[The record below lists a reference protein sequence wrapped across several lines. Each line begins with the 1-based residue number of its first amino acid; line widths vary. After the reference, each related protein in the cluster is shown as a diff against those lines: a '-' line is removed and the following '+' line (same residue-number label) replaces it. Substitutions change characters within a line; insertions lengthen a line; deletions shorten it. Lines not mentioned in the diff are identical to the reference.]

1 MSEQQEA
8 NDSPVERRRSERS
21 RLRTI
26 VERMADGIVIT
37 DREGGIRFMNPAA
50 ESLFGRPADD
60 LVGERFGSPIVR
72 GDASEVEIVR
82 GETSEIEIVRGRGE
96 VLHGELRVADVEWEG
111 EPSYL
116 ISVRDVTDRK
126 RAEEQERQLQR
137 EQAARAEAEAASQ
150 AKSEFLAIMSHE
162 LRTPL
167 NAVLGYADLLQL
179 GIAGRLS
186 EEQRQ
191 QLRRISASGRHLL
204 ALVNE
209 VLDLARIEAGRLNV
223 ERIPF
228 RASEVVDAAVVLIQP
243 QAEVRGLRVARPD
256 SSPDALAVGDPDRVR
271 QIIVNLLSNAVN
283 FTPAG
288 GQVTIEVGETDTP
301 DAPIRA
307 RADSAWVYVRVTDTG
322 PGIASDQLEAIF
334 APFVQAQSGHTRR
347 KDGTGLGLTISRR
360 LARLMNGDLTVRSQ
374 LDHGAE
380 FTLWLAQAGEPLQ
393 DRDVE
398 RELALRG
405 REPAVKG
412 LAEVGE
418 ALLRDLEPV
427 LDAFVAR
434 LRESPPSPAALTLH
448 FSQLADHTPVF
459 IADVAET
466 LVVIE
471 ESGGEPSSIIAD
483 GTEIRRLVAERH
495 GAQRARLG
503 WTADGLRAEHAML
516 REEIERAIQH
526 RFLGE
531 TGGRIAE
538 AVRVVGELVAHAE
551 VHSVRGLMR
560 ALAGS

>member
-1 MSEQQEA
+1 MAGMSEEERV
-8 NDSPVERRRSERS
+8 DRVPVERRSDHS

-26 VERMADGIVIT
+26 VERMVDGIVIT
-37 DREGGIRFMNPAA
+37 DHDGVIRFVNPAA
-50 ESLFGRPADD
+50 ESLFGQAADD
-60 LVGERFGSPIVR
+60 LVGERFAPP
-72 GDASEVEIVR
+72 IVR
-82 GETSEIEIVRGRGE
+82 GETSDIEIERGRGD
-96 VLHGELRVADVEWEG
+96 VLHGELRVADFEWEG

-126 RAEEQERQLQR
+126 RAAERERQLQL
-137 EQAARAEAEAASQ
+137 EQSARAEAEAASQ

-179 GIAGRLS
+179 GVAGRLS

-209 VLDLARIEAGRLNV
+209 VLDLARIEAGRLKV
-223 ERIPF
+223 ERSPF
-228 RASEVVDAAVVLIQP
+228 RAGEVVDAAVVLIQP
-243 QAEVRGLRVARPD
+243 QAEVRGLHVRRVDA
-256 SSPDALAVGDPDRVR
+256 SSEALAIGDPDRVR
-271 QIIVNLLSNAVN
+271 QIVVNLLANAVK

-288 GQVTIEVGETDTP
+288 GEVTIAVGEA
-301 DAPIRA
+301 DAPDIPIRP
-307 RADSAWVYVRVTDTG
+307 RGDSAWVFVRVVDTG
-322 PGIASDQLEAIF
+322 PGIASDQLETIF
-334 APFVQAQSGHTRR
+334 APFVQAQSGHTRH

-374 LDHGAE
+374 LGHGAE
-380 FTLWLAQAGEPLQ
+380 FTLWLPQAVELVQ
-393 DRDVE
+393 DRGVE

-434 LRESPPSPAALTLH
+434 LRESAPSPAARTLH

-466 LVVIE
+466 LVVLE

-495 GAQRARLG
+495 GAQRGRLG

-538 AVRVVGELVAHAE
+538 AIRVVAELIAHAE
-551 VHSVRGLMR
+551 AHAVRALTR
-560 ALAGS
+560 ALAVSS

>member
-1 MSEQQEA
+1 MSEQQEGM
-8 NDSPVERRRSERS
+8 DGSPVERRRSEQS

-26 VERMADGIVIT
+26 VERMVDGIVIT
-37 DREGGIRFMNPAA
+37 DREGVIRFANPAA
-50 ESLFGRPADD
+50 ERLFGRPTDD
-60 LVGERFGSPIVR
+60 LVGEQLGAP
-72 GDASEVEIVR
+72 IVR
-82 GETSEIEIVRGRGE
+82 GETSEIEIVRSRDE
-96 VLHGELRVADVEWEG
+96 LLHGELRVADFEWEG

-116 ISVRDVTDRK
+116 ISLRDVTDRK
-126 RAEEQERQLQR
+126 RAHERERQLQR

-179 GIAGRLS
+179 GVAGQLS
-186 EEQRQ
+186 DEQRQ

-209 VLDLARIEAGRLNV
+209 VLDLARIEAGRLKV
-223 ERIPF
+223 ERITF
-228 RASEVVDAAVVLIQP
+228 SATEVADAAAVLIQP
-243 QAEVRGLRVARPD
+243 QAEVRGLRVSREDA
-256 SSPDALAVGDPDRVR
+256 SPEAVCVGDPDRVR
-271 QIIVNLLSNAVN
+271 QIIVNLLANAVK
-283 FTPAG
+283 FTPVG
-288 GQVTIEVGETDTP
+288 GKVTIEVGETDNP
-301 DAPIRA
+301 DPPIRS
-307 RADSAWVYVRVTDTG
+307 RGESAWVYFRVTDTG
-322 PGIASDQLEAIF
+322 PGIATDQLEAIF
-334 APFVQAQSGHTRR
+334 APFVQAQSGHTRN

-374 LDHGAE
+374 VGHGAE
-380 FTLWLAQAGEPLQ
+380 FTLWLPQAIELHE
-393 DRDVE
+393 RDIE

-434 LRESPPSPAALTLH
+434 MRESPPAPAARTLH
-448 FSQLADHTPVF
+448 FSQLADHMPTL
-459 IADVAET
+459 IADVGET

-471 ESGGEPSSIIAD
+471 ESDGEPSSIIAD

-503 WTADGLRAEHAML
+503 WTVEGLRLEHSLL

-526 RFLGE
+526 RFFGE
-531 TGGRIAE
+531 SGGRIAE
-538 AVRVVGELVAHAE
+538 AIRVVGELVAHAE
-551 VHSVRGLMR
+551 AHALRGLNR
-560 ALAGS
+560 ALA